1 MLLAAAAKSSSSGS
15 AFFLIIIVVYAVVYF
30 AFIRPRSRKA
40 KAARQQT
47 RVVEIGERARTI
59 GGLIGT
65 VVARTDEAVTLRTAS
80 GVELDFIPSAIAGR
94 IDPVPAAE
102 DNIEPSD
109 TTPTTPT
116 TPAEPDHEEPSHEGD
131 DK

>member
-1 MLLAAAAKSSSSGS
+1 MLFVAAAKSSSSSS
-15 AFFLIIIVVYAVVYF
+15 AFFFIIIVVYAVAYF

-40 KAARQQT
+40 KAARTQSKQ
-47 RVVEIGERARTI
+47 VEIGERARTI

-65 VVARTDEAVTLRTAS
+65 VVSRNDESVTLRTSS

-94 IDPVPAAE
+94 IDPVPTV
-102 DNIEPSD
+102 DDDVSD
-109 TTPTTPT
+109 HD
-116 TPAEPDHEEPSHEGD
+116 EGHDHDHEDEGHSHESD

>member
-1 MLLAAAAKSSSSGS
+1 MLFAAAKAASKSGS
-15 AFFLIIIVVYAVVYF
+15 PTFFIILIVAYGAIYF
-30 AFIRPRSRKA
+30 FYLRPRSKRT
-40 KAARQQT
+40 KAARQQS
-47 RVVEIGERARTI
+47 RQVEIGDQARTI

-94 IDPVPAAE
+94 H
-102 DNIEPSD
+102 
-109 TTPTTPT
+109 TPPEATV
-116 TPAEPDHEEPSHEGD
+116 EEPSEGEQPSSEGD

>member
-1 MLLAAAAKSSSSGS
+1 MLVAAAAKSSSSS
-15 AFFLIIIVVYAVVYF
+15 AFFFIIIIVYAIAYF

-40 KAARQQT
+40 KAARNQSKQ
-47 RVVEIGERARTI
+47 VEVGERARTI

-65 VVARTDEAVTLRTAS
+65 VVSRSAESVTLRTAS

-94 IDPVPAAE
+94 VDPVVSE
-102 DNIEPSD
+102 DED
-109 TTPTTPT
+109 TT
-116 TPAEPDHEEPSHEGD
+116 DHETVSENPPSHEGD

>member
-1 MLLAAAAKSSSSGS
+1 MTEEYSMLVAATAAKSSSSS
-15 AFFLIIIVVYAVVYF
+15 AFFLIIIVVYAVIYF

-40 KAARQQT
+40 KAARQQSKQ
-47 RVVEIGERARTI
+47 VEVGERARTI

-65 VVARTDEAVTLRTAS
+65 IISRTDDAVTLRTAS

-94 IDPVPAAE
+94 IDPVPASTDDDE
-102 DNIEPSD
+102 
-109 TTPTTPT
+109 TTDHDHDD
-116 TPAEPDHEEPSHEGD
+116 DHEEPSHEGD